1 MEKICRLCMSRAEDL
16 ISIFETTD
24 EFDRTVANKISACVA
39 IEAMEGD
46 GLPSEI
52 CKECASLLDVM
63 YNFKEKCRA
72 SDWTLRKLKARA
84 THHRQFVG
92 PVYKLMNE
100 TNPDVNL
107 DARLA
112 KNLIGYH
119 NAAPAEGPET
129 FLVQKGPEVIAI
141 TVIDPNAPGDCTKS
155 NTSGGWTDPMKPHDM
170 QSSVDGRSLYG
181 GTPGSSSPDLAEGAP
196 ILFVN
201 EGIDSDGQLV
211 TEFEPVSA
219 FHPEALRRRLE
230 RDLPKSEN
238 DMQPAS
244 KSETDTQP
252 ASESETDMQS
262 AAEQRSEQRNSAVH
276 MCRECKEPFGTEE
289 EMINHLKTHYSCI
302 DCGQTFTEVDE
313 LTEHCKM
320 LCAAEPWSCKTC
332 GMTFSSK
339 DKLHS
344 HLQVHT
350 EKPYICDEC
359 PSSFSRKDVLAR
371 HKAIHSGR
379 QFIHV
384 CDECSRVF
392 TREEDI
398 NLHKLTHSFCKD
410 CGVQFASSQELS
422 AHKLSCPN
430 VKPWPCDLCDKS
442 FVSKDRL
449 NRHLKI
455 HSSDKPYVCE
465 ICSAAFNRR
474 DKLTRHKTTH
484 SGDRPYQCEYCDL
497 SFTRRDKLGRHMTTH
512 FKSQVNNEENF
523 S

>member
-1 MEKICRLCMSRAEDL
+1 MTSAEDL
-16 ISIFETTD
+16 ISIFETID
-24 EFDRTVANKISACVA
+24 EFDRSFANKISACVA
-39 IEAMEGD
+39 IEAVEGD

-52 CKECASLLDVM
+52 CKECATLLDIM

-72 SDWTLRKLKARA
+72 SDWTLRKLKARV
-84 THHRQFVG
+84 TNHHQFVG

-100 TNPDVNL
+100 SNPDINL
-107 DARLA
+107 DERLA

-119 NAAPAEGPET
+119 NAAPSEGPET
-129 FLVQKGPEVIAI
+129 FLLQKGPEVIAI
-141 TVIDPNAPGDCTKS
+141 TVVDPNAPGDCVK
-155 NTSGGWTDPMKPHDM
+155 HEAR
-170 QSSVDGRSLYG
+170 SSLDGRSLYG
-181 GTPGSSSPDLAEGAP
+181 GTPGSSSPDLGEGAP

-201 EGIDSDGQLV
+201 EGVDSDGQLV
-211 TEFEPVSA
+211 TEFEPVSM
-219 FHPEALRRRLE
+219 FHPEALRRRLD
-230 RDLPKSEN
+230 RDLPNSEN

-244 KSETDTQP
+244 E
-252 ASESETDMQS
+252 E
-262 AAEQRSEQRNSAVH
+262 RNSEVH
-276 MCRECKEPFGTEE
+276 VCRECKEQFSTEG

-320 LCAAEPWSCKTC
+320 LCAPEPWSCKTC

-359 PSSFSRKDVLAR
+359 PTSFSRKDMLGR
-371 HKAIHSGR
+371 HKAIHAGR

-392 TREEDI
+392 TREEDL
-398 NLHKLTHSFCKD
+398 NLHKQTHSFCKD
-410 CGVQFASSQELS
+410 CGVLFASSQELS

-455 HSSDKPYVCE
+455 HSTDKPYVCE

-484 SGDRPYQCEYCDL
+484 SGDRPYQCEYCEL
-497 SFTRRDKLGRHMTTH
+497 SFTRRDKLGRHMSTH
-512 FKSQVNNEENF
+512 FKSQVNNDENY